1 MKETATAIEFVS
13 EYKFMGTIEKLE
25 TFNSK
30 GGGLALKVQTG
41 ETDKAV
47 DILTSKGNVLEFTV
61 RVSKQ
66 RAASASGDDDDD
78 QGELDLSDSIPE
90 PQGDD

>member
-1 MKETATAIEFVS
+1 MKETASAIEFVS

-41 ETDKAV
+41 ETEKAV

-66 RAASASGDDDDD
+66 KASSSEPDEDEGK
-78 QGELDLSDSIPE
+78 LDLSDSIPE
-90 PQGDD
+90 PQGDN

>member
-1 MKETATAIEFVS
+1 MKETASAIEFVS

-41 ETDKAV
+41 ETEKAV

-61 RVSKQ
+61 RVSKMK
-66 RAASASGDDDDD
+66 ASSSESDDDG
-78 QGELDLSDSIPE
+78 QLPLTDSVPE
-90 PQGDD
+90 PEEV

>member
-1 MKETATAIEFVS
+1 MKESASAIEFVS

-30 GGGLALKVQTG
+30 GGGLALKVQTS

-66 RAASASGDDDDD
+66 RASTSASDDDDD
-78 QGELDLSDSIPE
+78 QNELDLSDSIPE
-90 PQGDD
+90 PAED

>member
-1 MKETATAIEFVS
+1 MKESASAIEFVS

-30 GGGLALKVQTG
+30 GGGLALKVQTS

-66 RAASASGDDDDD
+66 RASTSASDDDD
-78 QGELDLSDSIPE
+78 QNELDLSDSIPE
-90 PQGDD
+90 PVEN

>member
-1 MKETATAIEFVS
+1 MKETASAIEFVS
-13 EYKFMGTIEKLE
+13 EYKFMGTIQKLE
-25 TFNSK
+25 TFDSK
-30 GGGLALKVQTG
+30 GGGLAIKIQTG

-66 RAASASGDDDDD
+66 RASTSASYDDD
-78 QGELDLSDSIPE
+78 QEELDLTDSIPE
-90 PQGDD
+90 PAGD

>member
-1 MKETATAIEFVS
+1 MSKTTATAIEFVS
-13 EYKFMGTIEKLE
+13 EYKFMGTIQKLE
-25 TFNSK
+25 TFDSK
-30 GGGLALKVQTG
+30 GGGLAIKIQTG

-66 RAASASGDDDDD
+66 RASTSASYDDD
-78 QGELDLSDSIPE
+78 QEELDLTDSIPE
-90 PQGDD
+90 PAGD